1 MPVSGGSVSRNR
13 FFYQKAALAAL
24 VFLVALL
31 SVDVLGLFGLG
42 DSKASQSS
50 VLTSSTIAEWGKLD
64 DTAKEYLAKEHDT
77 VVEEIRNRIEHEHLL
92 FSLKFALVGG
102 ILYALLQGVFGSGE
116 ARIEKTPL
124 AALTVWAAVVASAIV
139 DLRLMANQ
147 SFIVTLARWV
157 RRYEELKLGKDSV
170 SLAWEPFLADELL
183 SQPYYPA
190 LRVSGQVLT
199 ALLFAF
205 SAVLFLLRR
214 EGDSDPNT
222 PLVSGA
228 CATVSIVLMT
238 MAAISLRPTRL
249 AMSLDLIFGAVAITI
264 ALALAYASTEPTLPD
279 NVART
284 DPT

>member
-1 MPVSGGSVSRNR
+1 
-13 FFYQKAALAAL
+13 L
-24 VFLVALL
+24 LVALL

-50 VLTSSTIAEWGKLD
+50 VLTSSAIAKWEKLD
-64 DTAKEYLAKEHDT
+64 DTAKEFLAKEHDT
-77 VVEEIRNRIEHEHLL
+77 IVEEIRRRIEHEHLL

-102 ILYALLQGVFGSGE
+102 ILYALLQGVFGRGE
-116 ARIEKTPL
+116 ARIERTAL

-157 RRYEELKLGKDSV
+157 RQYEELKLGQDGV
-170 SLAWEPFLADELL
+170 SLAWEAFLADQLL

-205 SAVLFLLRR
+205 SAVLFLPRR
-214 EGDSDPNT
+214 EGNNDPAT
-222 PLVSGA
+222 ALVSGA
-228 CATVSIVLMT
+228 CATVSIALMT
-238 MAAISLRPTRL
+238 MASLSLRPTRL
-249 AMSLDLIFGAVAITI
+249 AMCLDLVSGAVAMTI
-264 ALALAYASTEPTLPD
+264 ALALAYSSTEPMEPD
-279 NVART
+279 NVVRT
-284 DPT
+284 GPT